1 MVEIMHPIGRVL
13 LERDIEVLMIVGS
26 EWKYK
31 NNRLKLAN

>member
-13 LERDIEVLMIVGS
+13 LERDIEVFMIEGS